1 MKDIHTRAGRL
12 VLVASLVVTLHPAHA
27 SAALK
32 VVTTIEGL
40 GALVREVGGDRVDV
54 ESLSR
59 SIQDPHFVDPNPTL
73 AVKLRHADLLVD
85 VGLELEVGW
94 LPPLVNQS
102 RNSDIQPGGLRR
114 LTAANAV
121 SVLEV
126 PMGPVDRSQGDVH
139 AAGNHHFLADPR
151 RAFAVAEAI
160 GAKLTELDR
169 AGATAYQ
176 ARLANFRA
184 RLDADQARW
193 LAILAPL
200 RGQRV
205 VTQHK
210 SLSYFFDWSGL
221 VPAGYLEPKPGV
233 PPSPSHLAE
242 IVEMVR
248 HENVKAIV
256 IEGYYD
262 TKPAEVVAKLTGA
275 KVVVIP
281 GDVGWPLQAQTYP
294 SYIDVLVE
302 RVAEA
307 LR

>member
-1 MKDIHTRAGRL
+1 MNDIHARAGRL
-12 VLVASLVVTLHPAHA
+12 VLLAGLVVGLHPARA
-27 SAALK
+27 AAALK

-59 SIQDPHFVDPNPTL
+59 SVQDPHFVDPNPTL

-102 RNSDIQPGGLRR
+102 RNSDIQPGSSRR

-126 PMGPVDRSQGDVH
+126 PIGPVDRSQGDMH
-139 AAGNHHFLADPR
+139 AAGNHHFLSDPR

-160 GAKLTELDR
+160 GSKLTALDP
-169 AGATAYQ
+169 AGAITYQ
-176 ARLANFRA
+176 ARLADFRT
-184 RLDADQARW
+184 RLEAYQARW
-193 LAILAPL
+193 LATLAPL

-210 SLSYFFDWSGL
+210 SLSYFFEWSGL
-221 VPAGYLEPKPGV
+221 VPAGYLEPKPGA
-233 PPSPSHLAE
+233 PPPPSHLAE
-242 IVEMVR
+242 IVELVR
-248 HENVKAIV
+248 RQHVKAIV

-262 TKPAEVVAKLTGA
+262 TRPAELVAKLTGA
-275 KVVVIP
+275 RVVVIP
-281 GDVGWPLQAQTYP
+281 GDVGWTPQTKTYQ
-294 SYIDVLVE
+294 SYIDTLVGGM
-302 RVAEA
+302 AEA